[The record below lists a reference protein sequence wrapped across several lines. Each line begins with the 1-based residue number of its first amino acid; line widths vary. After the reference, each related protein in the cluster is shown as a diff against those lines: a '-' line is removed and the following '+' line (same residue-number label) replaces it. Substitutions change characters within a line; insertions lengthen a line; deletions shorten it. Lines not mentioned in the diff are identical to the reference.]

1 MNQIFQT
8 YNHPLKIKDMRKIIT
23 IAFNQ
28 QQINYLLLIS
38 WGNKIVY
45 DVRIIDSYLLL
56 FLKPQHI

>member
-28 QQINYLLLIS
+28 QQINYFLLIS